1 MSKCLIQKMAV
12 LPNTL
17 RGHRLRRL
25 PVFSGDAI
33 IKSGPYSKKRG
44 KMKKSNTFGFCLLT
58 IFTLIVSF
66 RMLYASVSEQS
77 DSAVGASPEVRQEVL
92 KDRQQF
98 NKLKRTTRNI
108 YKVTMKSTVAFRL
121 QTALGYVSTIDL
133 PEKAL
138 KVFVG
143 DQELFKVE
151 VYEKQVLVKPITD
164 ETDAKTNI
172 LIITKSGRLAFD
184 VSVGPADTADF
195 VLDFRLPQDDE
206 ALVKNAFDQKVREKA
221 RELETHYEEKEKKL
235 DQKAQE
241 ISEEK
246 IKEKIAKG
254 VQTIEL
260 KKSVAEGEIQ
270 ANLLSLSQVA
280 DKAYLRFS
288 ILNYSKTPYRVLG
301 AFLGI
306 QTYEQKFIGK
316 KESGM
321 IEIQAELKLAAVIG
335 PDAYEYGVLQFDYRT
350 LPKGGNPVLRI
361 LEDNTHAG
369 ANAPNARN
377 IEIKGFEWFK

>member
-1 MSKCLIQKMAV
+1 
-12 LPNTL
+12 
-17 RGHRLRRL
+17 
-25 PVFSGDAI
+25 
-33 IKSGPYSKKRG
+33 
-44 KMKKSNTFGFCLLT
+44 MKKSNTFGFYLNLVILT
-58 IFTLIVSF
+58 LFISCRILS
-66 RMLYASVSEQS
+66 ASEPAEQGPVEE
-77 DSAVGASPEVRQEVL
+77 SAAGEVKQDVL
-92 KDRQQF
+92 KDRQKF
-98 NKLKRTTRNI
+98 NKQKRTTRNI
-108 YKVTMKSTVAFRL
+108 YKVTMKSTVAFKL

-151 VYEKQVLVKPITD
+151 VYEKQVLVKPVTD
-164 ETDAKTNI
+164 EADAKTNLVI
-172 LIITKSGRLAFD
+172 MTSSGRLAFD

-206 ALVKNAFDQKVREKA
+206 ALVKNAFDVKVLEKV
-221 RELETHYEEKEKKL
+221 RELETHYEEKEKEL

-246 IKEKIAKG
+246 IKEKIAEG
-254 VQTIEL
+254 VQTLEL
-260 KKSVAEGEIQ
+260 KKSIAEGEVQ
-270 ANLLSLSQVA
+270 ANLLSVSQVA

-301 AFLGI
+301 VFLGI
-306 QTYEQKFIGK
+306 QTYEKKFIGK
-316 KESGM
+316 KEAGM

-350 LPKGGNPVLRI
+350 LPKGGNPVFRI
-361 LEDNTHAG
+361 SEDNTHAS
-369 ANAPNARN
+369 ANAPKARN
-377 IEIKGFEWFK
+377 IEIKDFEWFK